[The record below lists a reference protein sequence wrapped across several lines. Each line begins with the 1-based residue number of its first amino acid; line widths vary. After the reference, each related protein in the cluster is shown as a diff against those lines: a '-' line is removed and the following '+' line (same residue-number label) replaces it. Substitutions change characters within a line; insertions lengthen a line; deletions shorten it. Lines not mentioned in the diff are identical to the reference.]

1 MYSVLG
7 HLTYG
12 RLNVFKLTMSSIQSS
27 KHSFTNVFYLFAK
40 RSQTVLCNRYGKLFI
55 SYHEFAIDRAVVG
68 VLEPSAG
75 VVVYCRAALALAVCD
90 AVAGQKKL
98 SDL

>member
-1 MYSVLG
+1 MENCSLVMICFP
-7 HLTYG
+7 
-12 RLNVFKLTMSSIQSS
+12 N
-27 KHSFTNVFYLFAK
+27 
-40 RSQTVLCNRYGKLFI
+40 
-55 SYHEFAIDRAVVG
+55 DRAVVG

>member
-1 MYSVLG
+1 MFLSSPCP
-7 HLTYG
+7 
-12 RLNVFKLTMSSIQSS
+12 VFRVQNIHSQMCSICLPSGARQSCATDMENCS
-27 KHSFTNVFYLFAK
+27 LVIMIFA
-40 RSQTVLCNRYGKLFI
+40 N
-55 SYHEFAIDRAVVG
+55 DRAVVG